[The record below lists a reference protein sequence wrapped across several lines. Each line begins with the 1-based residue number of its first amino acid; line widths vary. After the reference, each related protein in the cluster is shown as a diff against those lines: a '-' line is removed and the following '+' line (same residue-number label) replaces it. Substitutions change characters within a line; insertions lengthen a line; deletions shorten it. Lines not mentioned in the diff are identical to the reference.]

1 MRATWWRIGGSLM
14 AGLFVA
20 YLDRT
25 NLSVAIPAVS
35 RDLGFAGDGF
45 AVTSSWALTVFLI
58 GYAVANVLGGIFTR
72 RWDPKR
78 VVIWTFALWSAATVV
93 VGMTT
98 SLAVL
103 LGCRL
108 ILGLAEGVYWP
119 QQSRFVK
126 AWFAPDELTRANAV
140 IQYYGQFLALAFGFI
155 VLTPIYQ
162 AFGWRI
168 LFFLTGGLGLVV
180 IVPLYLA
187 MLRPEQEAPY
197 QVQRRPEQ
205 HYLEQHHLE
214 QHDLEQHL
222 GAAAPRLTL
231 RALGGA
237 PFMLLVFSYIVQGML
252 FWGITLWIPLAV
264 RSIGFTGTSQAVAS
278 CLPYVAAVALAVP
291 MAIISDRTGK
301 RLTIAAMGLLIP
313 GVLLLLLPQ
322 VDSGTGKLAL
332 ITIALGLYASSYTAN
347 IWSILQATVEPEAV
361 GPAAGIMN
369 GLGAGGGGTIAGFLV
384 GMVNAATGSYMSGF
398 MVLGALVI
406 LGGIALLV
414 YGRLK
419 MEALVAD
426 PRVV

>member
-1 MRATWWRIGGSLM
+1 M

-126 AWFAPDELTRANAV
+126 AWFAPDELTRANAA

-214 QHDLEQHL
+214 QHHLEQHHLEQHL

-301 RLTIAAMGLLIP
+301 RLTIAAMGLL
-313 GVLLLLLPQ
+313 
-322 VDSGTGKLAL
+322 AL

-414 YGRLK
+414 YGRLT

>member
-1 MRATWWRIGGSLM
+1 M

-205 HYLEQHHLE
+205 HYLEQHYLE
-214 QHDLEQHL
+214 QHHLEQHL

>member
-1 MRATWWRIGGSLM
+1 MAGKNATRNSATNDRPDRTRRTRCNAQVRPRGIAMRSTWWRIGGSLM

-168 LFFLTGGLGLVV
+168 LFFLTGLLGLVV
-180 IVPLYLA
+180 IVPLYLT
-187 MLRPEQEAPY
+187 MLRPETEAPY
-197 QVQRRPEQ
+197 
-205 HYLEQHHLE
+205 
-214 QHDLEQHL
+214 
-222 GAAAPRLTL
+222 
-231 RALGGA
+231 RAQSPDARG
-237 PFMLLVFSYIVQGML
+237 
-252 FWGITLWIPLAV
+252 
-264 RSIGFTGTSQAVAS
+264 
-278 CLPYVAAVALAVP
+278 
-291 MAIISDRTGK
+291 SD
-301 RLTIAAMGLLIP
+301 
-313 GVLLLLLPQ
+313 
-322 VDSGTGKLAL
+322 
-332 ITIALGLYASSYTAN
+332 
-347 IWSILQATVEPEAV
+347 
-361 GPAAGIMN
+361 
-369 GLGAGGGGTIAGFLV
+369 
-384 GMVNAATGSYMSGF
+384 
-398 MVLGALVI
+398 
-406 LGGIALLV
+406 
-414 YGRLK
+414 
-419 MEALVAD
+419 
-426 PRVV
+426 

>member
-1 MRATWWRIGGSLM
+1 M

-205 HYLEQHHLE
+205 HYLEQHYLEQHHLE
-214 QHDLEQHL
+214 QHHLEQHL

>member
-1 MRATWWRIGGSLM
+1 M

>member
-1 MRATWWRIGGSLM
+1 M

-205 HYLEQHHLE
+205 HYLEQHYLEQHHLE
-214 QHDLEQHL
+214 QHHLEQHL

-414 YGRLK
+414 YGRLT

>member
-1 MRATWWRIGGSLM
+1 M

-214 QHDLEQHL
+214 QHHLEQHL